1 MNITQLMKQAQQI
14 QKKVTKKQ
22 AELDAEIHEFE
33 GANQLIKGTMK
44 GNLEI
49 VSLNID
55 SSLMNVDSKDDLE
68 ALITVTLNKTIK
80 EITEKKDKAMEAITG
95 GAKGLF

>member
-1 MNITQLMKQAQQI
+1 MNLTQLMKQAQQM
-14 QKKVTKKQ
+14 QKKAAKKQ

-33 GANQLIKGTMK
+33 GANQLIKGTIK

-49 VSLNID
+49 ISLDID
-55 SSLMNVDSKDDLE
+55 QSLLNTESKDDLE
-68 ALITVTLNKTIK
+68 ALIMVSLNKTIK

-95 GAKGLF
+95 GVKGLF

>member
-55 SSLMNVDSKDDLE
+55 TSLMNVDSKEDLE